1 MNLELHW
8 RTSLY
13 SLTVFKSPRWWDEQN
28 RFVYD
33 NKTHRR
39 MDFESWDKYVKF
51 LRKLSERPLNGKQD
65 AELIS
70 PAVFKPDS
78 TRKNN
83 NVLAWGSW
91 AAVDVDDLIIE
102 GELEDVL
109 RTRFGDWN
117 YVVYSTASSTV
128 DHPKFRIVFDT
139 GVPIEHSKLRHFW
152 YALNQE
158 LDSIGDEQT
167 KDLARMYYV
176 PANYS
181 GANNFFYVNYGEPLD
196 LDYFLAK
203 WPYDDTRNAQ
213 SFLDRLPPAFRE
225 QVIEYRKGKLDNTNI
240 HWSGYSDCPFWPRRM
255 ALEYMTI
262 SSTGWY
268 RQMYRIMIAVAGKAV
283 EKGYPISATEIVSL
297 CRQFDAESGNW
308 YENRPME
315 VEANNALEYAYKNG
329 AMS

>member
-1 MNLELHW
+1 M
-8 RTSLY
+8 Y
-13 SLTVFKSPRWWDEQN
+13 SLTVFKAPRWWEEQQ

-39 MDFESWDKYVKF
+39 IDFDSWDKFVEF
-51 LRKLSERPLNGKQD
+51 LSKLSERKLNGKQD

-70 PAVFKPDS
+70 PAVFEAGT
-78 TRKNN
+78 TRRND
-83 NVLAWGSW
+83 NVVAWAGW
-91 AAVDVDDLIIE
+91 AAVDVDDLVIE
-102 GELEDVL
+102 GNLEDVL
-109 RTRFGDWN
+109 RDRFGHWD
-117 YVVYSTASSTV
+117 YVVYSTASSTI
-128 DHPKFRIVFDT
+128 DHPKFRIAFNIGQQV
-139 GVPIEHSKLRHFW
+139 ENSKLRHFW

-181 GANNFFYVNYGEPLD
+181 GANNFFYVNHGDAID
-196 LDYFLAK
+196 LDYILAR
-203 WPYDDTRNAQ
+203 WPYDDKRDAK
-213 SFLDRLPPAFRE
+213 SFMDRLPTAWRE
-225 QVIEYRKGKLDNTNI
+225 QIVEYRKGKLDNTSYV
-240 HWSGYSDCPFWPRRM
+240 WTGYSDCPFWPKGL
-255 ALEYMTI
+255 AIEYMTI

-283 EKGYPISATEIVSL
+283 EKGYPITASQIVEL
-297 CRQFDAESGNW
+297 CMQFDRETGNW

-329 AMS
+329 VIK

>member
-1 MNLELHW
+1 M
-8 RTSLY
+8 TY
-13 SLTVFKSPRWWDEQN
+13 ALTIFNSPRWWEKAG
-28 RFVYD
+28 RYVYD

-39 MDFESWDKYVKF
+39 LDLDNWDQFVNF

-65 AELIS
+65 AELIT

-78 TRKNN
+78 TRKND
-83 NVLAWGSW
+83 NVLCWAGW
-91 AAVDVDDLIIE
+91 AAVDVDDLVIE
-102 GELEDVL
+102 GNLEDVL
-109 RTRFGDWN
+109 RARFGDWN

-128 DHPKFRIVFDT
+128 DHPKFRIVFDLGMEVET
-139 GVPIEHSKLRHFW
+139 SKLRHFW

-181 GANNFFYVNYGEPLD
+181 GANNFFFVNSGEPLD
-196 LDYFLAK
+196 LDYVLAK
-203 WPYDDTRNAQ
+203 WPYDDARNAQ

-225 QVIEYRKGKLDNTNI
+225 QVIEYRKGKLDNTSYV
-240 HWSGYSDCPFWPRRM
+240 WSTYADCPFWPRNM
-255 ALEYMTI
+255 AAEYVSI

-268 RQMYRIMIAVAGKAV
+268 RQMYRIMIAIAGKSI
-283 EKGYPISATEIVSL
+283 EKGYNISATQIVEM
-297 CRQFDAESGNW
+297 CRQFDSETGNW

-329 AMS
+329 DIQ